1 MGWRGLCLYSCVSTS
16 ISLYLYFPL
25 SILFSICIS
34 LYLYSS
40 VSIFLGI
47 SISLYLYF
55 SVFVFLSLFLSLYIS
70 VYLYFSVPIFLRVYI
85 SLYLYFYL
93 YFSVYIFYIYFC
105 VCICTCLCAHT
116 QSPRHPQTAPQSA
129 GGAAG
134 FYSPGTG
141 LEIGVGGE
149 GSNRGGKKGEG
160 RGGAAIRCPRSAGGN
175 GRLWA
180 PPAES
185 IEATKRLRPFLLF
198 CR

>member
-1 MGWRGLCLYSCVSTS
+1 MGWRGLCLYSSVSIS

-25 SILFSICIS
+25 SILLYICIS

-55 SVFVFLSLFLSLYIS
+55 SVFVFLSIFLSLYIS

-93 YFSVYIFYIYFC
+93 YFSVSIFISISVSIFP
-105 VCICTCLCAHT
+105 CTCLCAHT

-149 GSNRGGKKGEG
+149 GSNRGGE
-160 RGGAAIRCPRSAGGN
+160 REERAGGV
-175 GRLWA
+175 LPSAA
-180 PPAES
+180 PGPQGGQWSAVG
-185 IEATKRLRPFLLF
+185 TPG
-198 CR
+198 